1 MKCCSPT
8 GRRNHG
14 RPLKSLLDT
23 WDQNGS
29 TNGPTPWQIYDDVYY
44 RLGVI
49 FELILAQGISSPK
62 SCLSVNVD
70 SIVIGL
76 QIHVTVYLKM

>member
-1 MKCCSPT
+1 
-8 GRRNHG
+8 
-14 RPLKSLLDT
+14 LKRLLDT
-23 WDQNGS
+23 GEGNGS
-29 TNGPTPWQIYDDVYY
+29 TSGPIPWQIYDDVDY

-70 SIVIGL
+70 SIVFGL